1 MPHGV
6 AFSAEERVVL
16 QAIFGDDDFAELPGA
31 ADGAVRLRVAGE
43 TRTKKEAAVV
53 FLARFPA
60 EYPSHLPPSVELLEG
75 VADAADAQ
83 FVRDSLALAFYEAS
97 VGAPVVHAWAEWLRD
112 EWIASSWREVNRYK
126 IIKLALPPDK
136 RSLSKG

>member
-1 MPHGV
+1 M
-6 AFSAEERVVL
+6 L

-43 TRTKKEAAVV
+43 TRAKKEAAVV

-112 EWIASSWREVNRYK
+112 EWIA
-126 IIKLALPPDK
+126 KLP
-136 RSLSKG
+136 